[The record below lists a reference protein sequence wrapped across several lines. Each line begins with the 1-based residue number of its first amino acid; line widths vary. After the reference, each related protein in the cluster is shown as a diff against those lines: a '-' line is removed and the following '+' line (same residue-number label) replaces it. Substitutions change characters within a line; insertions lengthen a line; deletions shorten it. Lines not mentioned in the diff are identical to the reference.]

1 MKIRIGTRGSA
12 LALWQANWV
21 ATALTER
28 HAHVECELVI
38 IKVRGDQ
45 ILDRPLSQVGGKGLF
60 VKEIEQALLDNDVDV
75 AVHSL
80 KDLPVEQPEGLVLTA
95 YPERASAFD
104 VLCPADP
111 GMTFATLPEGAR
123 IGTTSL
129 RRGAQVRKLRPDL
142 EIVSI
147 RGNVQT
153 RLSKRFG
160 DDALNAVILAE
171 AGLRRLDIWEEGFE
185 VMRPPSFLPAPA
197 QGCMGVETRIGDDV
211 IVPLVA
217 ELDDFET
224 RLAITAERSC
234 LAGIEGSCHTP
245 FGAWA
250 RRDDVDGLV
259 LSARLLEED
268 GHSTEAKRMVVL
280 REDPLQQ
287 ADELGRVMARN
298 LLERHRSSLP
308 RS

>member
-21 ATALTER
+21 ASALVER
-28 HAHVECELVI
+28 HPSFECELVI

-60 VKEIEQALLDNDVDV
+60 VKEIEQALIDSDVDI

-111 GMTFATLPEGAR
+111 TMTFATLPAGAR

-129 RRGAQVRKLRPDL
+129 RRGAQIRKLRSDL

-147 RGNVQT
+147 LGNVQT
-153 RLSKRFG
+153 RLGKRFG
-160 DDALNAVILAE
+160 DDALDAVVLAE
-171 AGLRRLDIWEEGFE
+171 AGLRRLEIWEDGFE
-185 VMRPPSFLPAPA
+185 ILRPPAFLPAPA
-197 QGCMGVETRIGDDV
+197 QGCLAVETRIGDDR

-217 ELDDFET
+217 ELDDPET
-224 RLAITAERSC
+224 RLAITAERAC
-234 LAGIEGSCHTP
+234 LAAIEGSCHTP

-259 LSARLLEED
+259 LSARLLEEN
-268 GHSTEAKRMVVL
+268 GHATEAKRMVVL
-280 REDPLQQ
+280 RDNPLQQ
-287 ADELGRVMARN
+287 AEELGRIMARN